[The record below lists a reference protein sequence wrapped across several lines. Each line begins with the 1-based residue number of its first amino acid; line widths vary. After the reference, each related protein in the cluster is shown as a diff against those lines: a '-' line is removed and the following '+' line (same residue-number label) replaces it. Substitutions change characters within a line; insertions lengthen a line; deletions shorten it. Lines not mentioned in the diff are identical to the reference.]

1 MRMAPRGRE
10 DPPEGLPPSHFGE
23 GELRNNMLPWVLNK
37 PMPLHP
43 TQSGSLRL
51 NLPTPELPQ
60 GCEAAASTGSG
71 LAWEPVPAVKFP
83 GYSMAKTTAPGE
95 PHLLPQLAG
104 DDSPTRARGAG
115 DLSLWG
121 RE

>member
-1 MRMAPRGRE
+1 
-10 DPPEGLPPSHFGE
+10 
-23 GELRNNMLPWVLNK
+23 MLPWVLNK

-43 TQSGSLRL
+43 TQSGSLTL
-51 NLPTPELPQ
+51 KLPTPEPLQ
-60 GCEAAASTGSG
+60 GCDAAASTGSR

-104 DDSPTRARGAG
+104 DDSTNRARGAS

-121 RE
+121 WE